1 MDIKEFL
8 FDLPLYNSVKR
19 DDCQDV
25 IDFITGH
32 HYDGSYKE
40 VDGYNPI
47 NKCDSTFILYCS
59 IYYTVHNPLGS
70 QALNVNYVSGK
81 HEKFDTYELILKCKR
96 YGTFLHYLIHVEY
109 AEDDKDNI
117 LSLSKVG
124 QYPSVADFHIGQLR
138 KYSKI
143 LPKDKMREF
152 TKAIGL
158 AANGVGIGSFVY
170 LRRIFE
176 HLVFEA
182 FEVAKNRNEEFD
194 IDGFTTARMNEKI
207 QMLSGF
213 LPDFL
218 VKNHIIYGILS
229 KGIHELSEEDCKKY
243 LTILRESIEMILDE
257 KLEAHQ
263 KELKKASIKQTL
275 SQITGQLKKVDA
287 DKLKNNGTEQDK

>member
-1 MDIKEFL
+1 MTIEEFL
-8 FDLPLYNSVKR
+8 FDLPLYQNVPKS
-19 DDCQDV
+19 DCEDV
-25 IDFITGH
+25 INFVKAH
-32 HYDGSYKE
+32 NNKE

-47 NKCDSTFILYCS
+47 EKCESTFILYCS
-59 IYYTVHNPLGS
+59 MYYSVYSTGISLDVS
-70 QALNVNYVSGK
+70 YVSGK
-81 HEKFDTYELILKCKR
+81 HEIFNTYELILRCKR

-124 QYPSVADFHIGQLR
+124 QSPSVADFHIGQVR
-138 KYSKI
+138 KYGKI

-176 HLVFEA
+176 HLVYEA
-182 FEVAKNRNEEFD
+182 LEVAKDRNKEFD

-218 VKNHIIYGILS
+218 VENHIIYGILS

-243 LTILRESIEMILDE
+243 FTILRESIEMILDE

-275 SQITGQLKKVDA
+275 SQITGQLKK
-287 DKLKNNGTEQDK
+287 